1 MKNKILVILFFIC
14 ACIPPMAGQAQINL
28 VRNASLEQY
37 SVCPSTLDQISAA
50 NYWTCLD
57 TVYQPDSA
65 ASYGICAPE
74 YCNVCASYYGI
85 SVPAS
90 QYYYQYPRTGNGMAQ
105 MVIFFDESFSYPE
118 QRDYLQAH
126 LFHTLITGQSYCV
139 TYYANLENGSG
150 YATNNI
156 DAYLDDGTIDTFGYA
171 CGMPHTEVI
180 PQITDTAIIY
190 DTLNWV
196 KIQGSF
202 IANGSEKFIT
212 IGNYHDKAHT
222 NYVHLTYPSASGN
235 VLGFYLIDD
244 VSVIASNTTAYAGP
258 DVTIAP
264 GDSAWIGVDSNGEGM
279 PCYWYVAGN
288 TTPIDSGGRIAVHP
302 TDSTTYVV
310 SMDLC
315 GTVTYDTVKVNVSTL
330 GVASPGLSK
339 GEVTLFPNPA
349 SDEVTITASERIS
362 DVVINNLVGQTV
374 YAQKCNAEK
383 AIINVADLPPGIYF
397 VKVNKEVVRKLVKE

>member
-1 MKNKILVILFFIC
+1 MIQRSLIILFLIC

-28 VRNASLEQY
+28 VKNASMEQHTA
-37 SVCPSTLDQISAA
+37 CPWEYDQISLA
-50 NYWTCLD
+50 NYWSSLD
-57 TVYQPDSA
+57 SVYQPDSVNY
-65 ASYGICAPE
+65 YGECAPE
-74 YCNVCASYYGI
+74 YCNACATWSNI
-85 SVPAS
+85 EVPAGAW
-90 QYYYQYPRTGNGMAQ
+90 YYQYPRTGSGMAQ
-105 MVIFFDESFSYPE
+105 VQMFFDSSITLSSSDY
-118 QRDYLQAH
+118 RDYLQGR
-126 LFHTLITGQSYCV
+126 LYRNLIAGQSYCV
-139 TYYANLENGSG
+139 TYYVNLEEASG

-156 DAYLDDGTIDTFGYA
+156 DAYLDDGIIDTFGYA
-171 CGMPHTEVI
+171 CGKPHTEI
-180 PQITDTAIIY
+180 NPQIIDTAIIY
-190 DTLNWV
+190 DTMNWV

-202 IANGSEKFIT
+202 IANGTERFIT
-212 IGNYHDKAHT
+212 IGNFHDKAHT
-222 NYVHLTYPSASGN
+222 IYTPVTYSSGH
-235 VLGFYLIDD
+235 VTWYLIDD
-244 VSVIASNTTAYAGP
+244 VSVIASSATAYAGP

-349 SDEVTITASERIS
+349 STKLTITASSKITDIVIS
-362 DVVINNLVGQTV
+362 NLVGQTLLV
-374 YAQKCNAEK
+374 QNYNAEK

-397 VKVNKEVVRKLVKE
+397 VKVNNTVVRKFIKE

>member
-1 MKNKILVILFFIC
+1 MRNKILIILFFIC

-28 VRNASLEQY
+28 VRNPSLEQY
-37 SVCPSTLDQISAA
+37 TICPSSWDEISFAK
-50 NYWTCLD
+50 YWNSLD
-57 TVYQPDSA
+57 TVYEPDSA
-65 ASYGICAPE
+65 ASYGLCAPD
-74 YCNVCASYYGI
+74 YCNTCATWAGVSIPTGG
-85 SVPAS
+85 
-90 QYYYQYPRTGNGMAQ
+90 YYYRYPRTGNAMTQ
-105 MVIFFDESFSYPE
+105 VRIFYDESISFPSH
-118 QRDYLQAH
+118 RDYLQGK
-126 LFHTLITGQSYCV
+126 LYSNLIAGQSYCV
-139 TYYANLENGSG
+139 TYYTNLENGSG
-150 YATNNI
+150 YATNNV
-156 DAYLDDGTIDTFGYA
+156 DAYLDDGAIDAYGYN
-171 CGMPHTEVI
+171 CGMPINGIT
-180 PQITDTAIIY
+180 PQIIDTAIIY

-196 KIQGSF
+196 KIQGNF
-202 IANGSEKFIT
+202 IANGTEKFIT
-212 IGNYHDKAHT
+212 IGNFYDKTHT
-222 NYVHLTYPSASGN
+222 NYVAVTYPSGAGN
-235 VLGFYLIDD
+235 TFGFYLIDD

-349 SDEVTITASERIS
+349 STEVAISASGIIS
-362 DVVINNLVGQTV
+362 NVSISNLVGQNIYNQNYNT
-374 YAQKCNAEK
+374 EK
-383 AIINVADLPPGIYF
+383 VVINISDLPPGIYF
-397 VKVNKEVVRKLVKE
+397 VKVNDTIVKKLVVR